1 MDRFIEN
8 LSEMLEE
15 QRGTRRE
22 MTNMKDEMM
31 AMRKEQ
37 KKTSI
42 RLDSLE
48 IQMAKNNLATGEL
61 RLSVMRLKDE
71 IENIA
76 KLDHRVSKLEEA
88 VFRKSA

>member
-1 MDRFIEN
+1 MDRLIEIT
-8 LSEMLEE
+8 SEMLEE
-15 QRGTRRE
+15 QRS
-22 MTNMKDEMM
+22 
-31 AMRKEQ
+31 MRKEQ
-37 KKTSI
+37 EKTNI

-61 RLSVMRLKDE
+61 RLSVMRLADE

-76 KLDHRVSKLEEA
+76 KLDHRVTKLEEA